1 MRYLT
6 VRLEPT
12 ENSAFHPV
20 GKRLADEP
28 AIQREA
34 IHHIELLASGTVLTL
49 AEGSGDHQRY
59 EQLMSESPHVED
71 VLVSGDERWLATSQF
86 TARGPVRQ
94 LLEWRQESDL
104 VVEMPIPINDDGSM
118 RITYLGGEGDFQELY
133 ERSADAASLGVE
145 VIETGEYEPDVDA
158 FMRGLTPRQQEVLQA
173 AVEVGYYSEPRGA
186 THEDVADA
194 VGIAPT
200 TAGTHLRKIESRVFG
215 ALVR

>member
-1 MRYLT
+1 MGDGADRRSGELDIGEFEPGT
-6 VRLEPT
+6 AVASLGRSHLPAVGAGDLSDDRQPEPGSVRR
-12 ENSAFHPV
+12 V
-20 GKRLADEP
+20 R
-28 AIQREA
+28 
-34 IHHIELLASGTVLTL
+34 
-49 AEGSGDHQRY
+49 
-59 EQLMSESPHVED
+59 
-71 VLVSGDERWLATSQF
+71 VSGLENA
-86 TARGPVRQ
+86 V
-94 LLEWRQESDL
+94 LLRLRNAASVVFDVESDL

-186 THEDVADA
+186 THEDVAEA